1 MNILVVDDRED
12 GRYLLEQLLKGNG
25 HEVCTAANGAEA
37 LEILERGGIEFI
49 ITDILMPVMD
59 GFQLCRKVRRSE
71 YLRAIPVIIY
81 TATYTGPGDETF
93 ALKIGADRFIEKP
106 CEPAV
111 LMAAIRDVTAQ
122 SRPEGMAPSGE
133 HDQEE
138 EALKLYSERLVMKLE
153 QKMLEVERELAARGV
168 AERAVRESETRL
180 VDAQR
185 LARMGDFTWEVETGA
200 ITWSDALFELLG
212 YDKTEPIDYPTV
224 AEAIHHPEDK
234 AQVNEWLQA
243 ALDSGGTELPAK
255 EYRIL
260 RKDGKVLFVRTVGH
274 ISRTPGKGPT
284 VFATIQD
291 VSERRQVEAER
302 EKLLGQLIEIQR
314 MESVGRL
321 AGGVAHDFNN
331 ILQVMMGYSGMLM
344 EKLPK
349 GDDAHEFARE
359 IAQGVDR
366 ASALTRQLLAFA
378 RKQTIAPKVLDLNET
393 VESML
398 KMLRRL
404 IGEDIDL
411 VWLPE
416 RGLWPVR
423 MDPSQ
428 VDQLLANLCVNARD
442 AIGGVG
448 KLTIETGKRTFD
460 EAYCEEHAES
470 LPGDY
475 VLLAVSDDGCGMDQ
489 ETLERIFEPFFT
501 TKEPGEG
508 TGLGMAT
515 VYGIVKQ
522 NDGFINIYS
531 EPGHGSTFKL
541 YLPRYTGEVVP
552 MDAES
557 KAMPPAGRGETIL
570 IVEDNAAILNL
581 TKRILEVLGYSVYG
595 AATPGEALEHAQE
608 VQGAIDLLLT
618 DVVMPEMS
626 GRDLAGQM
634 NSRHAEIKTLYM
646 SGYTAD
652 VIAHRG
658 VLEQGVN
665 FIHKPFSKMELAK
678 KVREV
683 LDK

>member
-1 MNILVVDDRED
+1 
-12 GRYLLEQLLKGNG
+12 
-25 HEVCTAANGAEA
+25 
-37 LEILERGGIEFI
+37 
-49 ITDILMPVMD
+49 
-59 GFQLCRKVRRSE
+59 
-71 YLRAIPVIIY
+71 
-81 TATYTGPGDETF
+81 
-93 ALKIGADRFIEKP
+93 
-106 CEPAV
+106 
-111 LMAAIRDVTAQ
+111 
-122 SRPEGMAPSGE
+122 
-133 HDQEE
+133 
-138 EALKLYSERLVMKLE
+138 
-153 QKMLEVERELAARGV
+153 
-168 AERAVRESETRL
+168 
-180 VDAQR
+180 
-185 LARMGDFTWEVETGA
+185 
-200 ITWSDALFELLG
+200 
-212 YDKTEPIDYPTV
+212 
-224 AEAIHHPEDK
+224 
-234 AQVNEWLQA
+234 
-243 ALDSGGTELPAK
+243 
-255 EYRIL
+255 
-260 RKDGKVLFVRTVGH
+260 
-274 ISRTPGKGPT
+274 
-284 VFATIQD
+284 
-291 VSERRQVEAER
+291 
-302 EKLLGQLIEIQR
+302 
-314 MESVGRL
+314 
-321 AGGVAHDFNN
+321 
-331 ILQVMMGYSGMLM
+331 MMGYSGMLM